1 MNGYRLLM
9 MIGLILFLTSCSTVD
24 NSATQEDGI
33 NLSYIT
39 SNHKI
44 DQHASNQA
52 KEMLRK
58 HDTITAIN
66 AVNTDKKIVIAV
78 EVQHRHRFRLAKI
91 RKELQKEMEKAFPDR
106 KVELSTDKKAVIEL
120 NRLEK
125 AIDSNEISKK
135 KLKKEINHLIDLMH
149 EQT

>member
-1 MNGYRLLM
+1 MSGYRLITI
-9 MIGLILFLTSCSTVD
+9 IGLILFLTSCSTVD

-39 SNHKI
+39 SNHNI

-58 HDTITAIN
+58 HDTITSIH
-66 AVNTDKKIVIAV
+66 AVNTDKKMLIAI
-78 EVQHRHRFRLAKI
+78 EVHHRHRLRLSNI
-91 RKELQKEMEKAFPDR
+91 RKYLQKEMEKAFPDR
-106 KVELSTDKKAVIEL
+106 KVEVSTDKKAVIEL

-125 AIDSNEISKK
+125 AIDSNKISKK
-135 KLKKEINHLIDLMH
+135 KLKKEINHLTNLMH